1 LPGTQEHHGL
11 IKHILRTAV
20 EKELF
25 QASLFKLLDTQV
37 SQDFVPQSSTLP
49 HMPGS
54 DNTPP
59 ANTHPATAHIT
70 LRWLTPLRLQQH
82 AMRASVHA
90 RDAPASMA

>member
-1 LPGTQEHHGL
+1 LPGTQAHHGL

-25 QASLFKLLDTQV
+25 QAGLFKLLDTQV
-37 SQDFVPQSSTLP
+37 SQDSVPQSSTLP
-49 HMPGS
+49 HMPGRG
-54 DNTPP
+54 NTPP
-59 ANTHPATAHIT
+59 ANTYPTKAHTT

-90 RDAPASMA
+90 RNAPASMA